1 MESTRLRGLDGRTIA
16 WLRDSAAALRLRNL
30 TEAVRTARA
39 AAAVAPDHP
48 EVLRRLALALCA
60 VGPSSEAVALMQRA
74 SAQAPDDPVLANAL
88 GLVLRANARDAEAIA
103 ALRRAHALAPQS
115 ADIACNLAQ
124 LLDTQGSGDE
134 AIAVLE
140 QATATTPE
148 HRAAHTALAELLL
161 RRRARI
167 ADAIAQLRYL
177 LRVDPG
183 DAWAWS
189 ALAEIEQTHFD
200 AADIGALEHLYAS
213 AGDEFEVR
221 VRAGFALARAYEQSA
236 DHARAIETYQQ
247 VNAAMH
253 LRVHWDAAEFS
264 RAVDAMLGACAGPF
278 AESAENDRPRGAGI
292 VFIVGLPRS
301 GTTLIEQILASHPL
315 VRAGGERL
323 DLRDVIVEEN
333 ERRHVDFA
341 GWAGRAGAAD
351 WQRLGED
358 YLRRVAVA
366 RGDGQL
372 FTDKLPGN
380 WLWLGAALQMLPGA
394 RVVDCR
400 RDRLETAW
408 SCYRRLF
415 SGGGQDF
422 SYDFDALAQFIRDY
436 ERSMQ
441 HWQRLWSARIRT
453 QHHEVLA
460 ADFGGQVRELLAFCG
475 LPFDPDCLAFHDNDR
490 EVGTI
495 SASQVREPMRRDTA
509 RAAVYAALLDPLRTA
524 LGMPP
529 FSVGA

>member
-1 MESTRLRGLDGRTIA
+1 
-16 WLRDSAAALRLRNL
+16 
-30 TEAVRTARA
+30 
-39 AAAVAPDHP
+39 
-48 EVLRRLALALCA
+48 
-60 VGPSSEAVALMQRA
+60 
-74 SAQAPDDPVLANAL
+74 
-88 GLVLRANARDAEAIA
+88 
-103 ALRRAHALAPQS
+103 
-115 ADIACNLAQ
+115 
-124 LLDTQGSGDE
+124 
-134 AIAVLE
+134 
-140 QATATTPE
+140 
-148 HRAAHTALAELLL
+148 
-161 RRRARI
+161 
-167 ADAIAQLRYL
+167 L

-189 ALAEIEQTHFD
+189 ALAEIEQTRFD
-200 AADIGALEHLYAS
+200 AADTAALEHLYAS
-213 AGDEFEVR
+213 AGDEFETR
-221 VRAGFALARAYEQSA
+221 ARAGFALARAYEQSA
-236 DHARAIETYQQ
+236 DHARALETYRQ

-253 LRVHWDAAEFS
+253 RRVHWDAAEFS
-264 RAVDAMLGACAGPF
+264 RAVDATLGACGGPF
-278 AESAENDRPRGAGI
+278 AESAEDDRPRGAGI

-315 VRAGGERL
+315 VRDGGERL
-323 DLRDVIVEEN
+323 DLRDVIAEEN
-333 ERRHVDFA
+333 ERRHVDFG
-341 GWAGRAGAAD
+341 GWAGCASAAD

-358 YLRRVAVA
+358 YLRRVAAA
-366 RGDGQL
+366 RGDRQL

-453 QHHEVLA
+453 QHHEALA
-460 ADFGGQVRELLAFCG
+460 ADFEGQVRELLAFCV
-475 LPFDPDCLAFHDNDR
+475 LTFDSACLAFHDNDR
-490 EVGTI
+490 DVRTI

-509 RAAVYAALLDPLRTA
+509 RTAVYAALLDPLRLA

-529 FSVGA
+529 FSADA